1 MADDITLAEH
11 FSGLAKRFRTNAGN
25 EKNQELKAEWERL
38 ANCYIQLANR
48 TDQDRLSEWAR
59 RLSSSQVCNENA

>member
-11 FSGLAKRFRTNAGN
+11 FADLAKRFRAYASN
-25 EKNQELKAEWERL
+25 ERRPKLKAEWEHL
-38 ANCYIQLANR
+38 ADCYIQLANR

-59 RLSSSQVCNENA
+59 GLNP